1 MINPAIREAV
11 VVPSPHSSFDRSAA
25 SMISFAPIFSK
36 RHSVLYLVRDLAT
49 VTPSLVIVTG
59 CIFPLSTLC
68 TSSEFYAVFIN
79 TFLPPGPRVRLTH
92 LET

>member
-1 MINPAIREAV
+1 MIYPAMREAV

-25 SMISFAPIFSK
+25 SIISFAPIFSK

-49 VTPSLVIVTG
+49 VTPSLVMLTG
-59 CIFPLSTLC
+59 YILPLSTLC
-68 TSSEFYAVFIN
+68 TSSEFYAVFIS
-79 TFLPPGPRVRLTH
+79 TFLPPGPRVKLTH